1 MTPADDI
8 RRLHHQARSRPGDPV
23 AWAQLAVALHA
34 VDAARAEGVLTRPE
48 ADPPDTA
55 TPADSPGAPVHA
67 DPLETPDPGDP
78 GDAFDAQA
86 TLTHTFELVRNC
98 LGFGLIGPAEEAAE
112 LLHTAFGDEATAI
125 LLAEVTLRRN
135 QVGDI
140 DRARRLLE
148 ATVEHRPDA
157 REARVRAAALALG
170 TGDHDAARRW
180 IEPVAAD
187 NAGTRA
193 LYAQIL
199 LAEGDVEAAAHEAL
213 LGLEGAPEAVDL
225 HLLLGVAELA
235 QSHNE
240 AAIESFS
247 EALRLAPE
255 RPEAY
260 YNLGLAFVATGSR
273 AAALGVVEA
282 GLELAPDDERL
293 QALHARLR
301 RPVG

>member
-1 MTPADDI
+1 MPLPEDI
-8 RRLHHQARSRPGDPV
+8 HRLHHQALARPGDPV
-23 AWAQLAVALHA
+23 VWAQLVVALHA
-34 VDAARAEGVLTRPE
+34 VEEAASEGMQAAPYRGTDELMSAEDALA
-48 ADPPDTA
+48 
-55 TPADSPGAPVHA
+55 
-67 DPLETPDPGDP
+67 
-78 GDAFDAQA
+78 
-86 TLTHTFELVRNC
+86 HTDELVRNC
-98 LGFGLIGPAEEAAE
+98 LTFGLIEPATSAAE
-112 LLHTAFGDEATAI
+112 LLHTAIGSEATAI

-140 DRARRLLE
+140 DRARKLLE
-148 ATVEHRPDA
+148 ATVMHRPDA

-170 TGDHDAARRW
+170 TGDLAAAHHW
-180 IEPVAAD
+180 IEPIAAD

-199 LAEGDVEAAAHEAL
+199 LAEGHVEAAAHEAL
-213 LGLEGAPEAVDL
+213 LGLEGEPEAVDL

-235 QSHNE
+235 QAHNE

-255 RPEAY
+255 RTEAY

-293 QALHARLR
+293 QALLQRLR
-301 RPVG
+301 SSLA